1 MLDEILEI
9 HADDRPH
16 TGPVSDEMT
25 ARNLMIEAERLARKV
40 DLIER
45 TQKAIAAQYAARVEA
60 AEKRIAEIRQ
70 QLQLYIEMHGPV
82 SFDEIGQAFLSKRKE
97 KVIITDEREFA
108 PWALEKGEMFAKP
121 MAFDKTAAQRWAL
134 DYLHRTGEVPP
145 GAEYQEEGFGLTIR
159 GPKVQ
164 EASPDE

>member
-9 HADDRPH
+9 HADDPPH
-16 TGPVSDEMT
+16 EGPVSDEMT
-25 ARNLMIEAERLARKV
+25 ARSLMIEAERLARKV

-70 QLQLYIEMHGPV
+70 QLSLYVEAHGPV

-97 KVIITDEREFA
+97 KVVLTDAERFRE
-108 PWALEKGEMFAKP
+108 WAAEHVAQTFEKS
-121 MAFDKTAAQRWAL
+121 AFDKTAAQEYAL
-134 DYLHRTGEVPP
+134 QYLHNTGEVPP
-145 GAEYQEEGFGLTIR
+145 GTEYHEAGMGLTIR
-159 GPKVQ
+159 GPK
-164 EASPDE
+164 